1 MFRFIVIERKSG
13 SNPKGL
19 GEHDFRAVP
28 RIGEHI
34 EMNDDQGIGQV
45 YEVIA
50 VIHPL
55 DASANAGDI
64 IIRHVSTTTEFRK
77 NL

>member
-1 MFRFIVIERKSG
+1 MFRFIVIEQKVG
-13 SNPKGL
+13 SKPKGL
-19 GEHDFRAVP
+19 GEHEFHATP

-34 EMNDDQGIGQV
+34 EMNDDQGIGQI

-50 VIHPL
+50 VIHPF
-55 DASANAGDI
+55 DAAANAGDI
-64 IIRHVSTTTEFRK
+64 IIRHVATTTEFRK